1 MSMMET
7 HPWRPQRGLPERSV
21 SVLRAWLF
29 EHFLHPTI
37 IAIHV
42 TINIITM
49 HASNW
54 FINAR
59 VRLAEEE
66 CLGRVMDTFGSV
78 ELDFSSYTQ
87 QQQQQQGFNE
97 VSLTLGLQQH
107 GGSGV
112 SLAFPPPPDAI
123 DAAIV
128 GMLADPKEV

>member
-1 MSMMET
+1 MK
-7 HPWRPQRGLPERSV
+7 Q
-21 SVLRAWLF
+21 
-29 EHFLHPTI
+29 
-37 IAIHV
+37 
-42 TINIITM
+42 
-49 HASNW
+49 ASNW

-112 SLAFPPPPDAI
+112 SLAFPPPPVSSHHSSLFYARAGII
-123 DAAIV
+123 DV
-128 GMLADPKEV
+128 HFLPFNPADKRTALTYIDVDGNWHRASKGAPE